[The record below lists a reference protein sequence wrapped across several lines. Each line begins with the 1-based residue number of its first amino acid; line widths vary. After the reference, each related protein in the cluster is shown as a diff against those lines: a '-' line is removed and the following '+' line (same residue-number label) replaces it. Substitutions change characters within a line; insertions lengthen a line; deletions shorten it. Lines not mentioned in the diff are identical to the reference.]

1 MKRERL
7 FDRVVYP
14 VGLFLILIFGGAAV
28 FSYLEGW
35 TYLDSLYFS
44 AVTATTVGY
53 GDFVPITAP
62 GKVFTIF
69 FAFCTIGLAFYFFT
83 LTGRYF
89 FAKSI
94 KEEFV
99 RKGRLKNNKGTRV
112 IKV

>member
-1 MKRERL
+1 MKKERL
-7 FDRVVYP
+7 FDSVVYP
-14 VGLFLILIFGGAAV
+14 VVLFLVLVFGGAGV

-35 TYLDSLYFS
+35 TYLNSLYFS

-53 GDFVPITAP
+53 GDFAPITAP

-94 KEEFV
+94 KDELIK
-99 RKGRLKNNKGTRV
+99 KGRLKNNKGIKTIRV
-112 IKV
+112 